1 MSRQAAVTGHR
12 FAEGAEVT
20 MGPTTL
26 YNGRKATVKKQLPGI
41 SVPNYL
47 VVLTDSRE
55 QLWAIE
61 TDFLEARG
69 Q

>member
-1 MSRQAAVTGHR
+1 MGLQAKVMGHR
-12 FAEGAEVT
+12 FAEEAEVT

-26 YNGRKATVKKQLPGI
+26 YNGRKAIVRKQLPGI

-47 VVLTDSRE
+47 VVLKDSRE